1 MFGRGAVGTRKL
13 WHRKAR
19 WMLRKV
25 ILNPP
30 TSEGQ
35 MRNLCNEI
43 IERRHGTHSPPT
55 AAIVSTALSLWDDPN
70 LVNALENNP
79 AYKSARERIHRT
91 ASHILPTSEGGEGNE
106 GIGKRKNLTFLKSTQ
121 QVLEKQFH
129 DVLKCPVCGLNLHC
143 HHEHNSSSAMTNTK
157 LTQIEEDVEEFGK
170 FSEGSIG
177 RVPEEIT
184 ETPAVTAPKEIS
196 PAPFD
201 WDTWFGPLVLTT
213 FAVFGIAVGVWSG
226 DIEFP
231 KVKSLTSRAV
241 LAVTMMMQA
250 SNSLFKLLGQV

>member
-70 LVNALENNP
+70 LVNAL
-79 AYKSARERIHRT
+79 
-91 ASHILPTSEGGEGNE
+91 
-106 GIGKRKNLTFLKSTQ
+106 
-121 QVLEKQFH
+121 
-129 DVLKCPVCGLNLHC
+129 
-143 HHEHNSSSAMTNTK
+143 
-157 LTQIEEDVEEFGK
+157 
-170 FSEGSIG
+170 
-177 RVPEEIT
+177 
-184 ETPAVTAPKEIS
+184 
-196 PAPFD
+196 
-201 WDTWFGPLVLTT
+201 
-213 FAVFGIAVGVWSG
+213 
-226 DIEFP
+226 
-231 KVKSLTSRAV
+231 
-241 LAVTMMMQA
+241 
-250 SNSLFKLLGQV
+250 

>member
-1 MFGRGAVGTRKL
+1 M

-19 WMLRKV
+19 WMLRRV

-30 TSEGQ
+30 TSEGE
-35 MRNLCNEI
+35 MRKLCNEI
-43 IERRHGTHSPPT
+43 IERKHGTRSPPT

-70 LVNALENNP
+70 LVSALENNP

-91 ASHILPTSEGGEGNE
+91 ASHILPANPESDV
-106 GIGKRKNLTFLKSTQ
+106 IVKRKNLTFLKSTQ
-121 QVLEKQFH
+121 EVMEKQFH
-129 DVLKCPVCGLNLHC
+129 DVLQCRVCGLKLHC
-143 HHEHNSSSAMTNTK
+143 HHEHNSAPTSTK

-177 RVPEEIT
+177 KVPEEVI
-184 ETPAVTAPKEIS
+184 ETPTATTIPIQEHPIT
-196 PAPFD
+196 FD
-201 WDTWFGPLVLTT
+201 LDTWFGPLVLTT
-213 FAVFGIAVGVWSG
+213 FAVFGLAVGVWSG
-226 DIEFP
+226 DIVFP

-250 SNSLFKLLGQV
+250 SNSLFKVLGQV

>member
-1 MFGRGAVGTRKL
+1 M

-19 WMLRKV
+19 WMLRRV

-30 TSEGQ
+30 KSESE
-35 MRNLCNEI
+35 MRKLCNEV

-79 AYKSARERIHRT
+79 TYRSARERIHRT
-91 ASHILPTSEGGEGNE
+91 ASHILPANPEIEGVE
-106 GIGKRKNLTFLKSTQ
+106 KRKNLTFLKSTQ
-121 QVLEKQFH
+121 EVLEKQFH
-129 DVLKCPVCGLNLHC
+129 DILQCPVCGLKLHC
-143 HHEHNSSSAMTNTK
+143 HHEHNSAPAITK

-177 RVPEEIT
+177 KVPEEEM
-184 ETPAVTAPKEIS
+184 ETPISTAS
-196 PAPFD
+196 PVQDHPIPFD

-213 FAVFGIAVGVWSG
+213 FAIFGIAVGVWSG
-226 DIEFP
+226 DIVFP
-231 KVKSLTSRAV
+231 KVRSLTSRAV

-250 SNSLFKLLGQV
+250 SNSLFKVLGQV